1 MSTLRVL
8 HVNTSDLEG
17 GAARAANRIHRAL
30 RSIGVDS
37 HMLVAN
43 RREASTSVLRPLGP
57 MQRGLH
63 LAKAAAGSRIAAFQ
77 RTPTNP
83 VLHSINYFSSGFAD
97 WINNSDF
104 DIVNLH
110 WLGGEMLSVEEIAR
124 IRKPLCW
131 TMHDM
136 WAFSGAE
143 HYDDL
148 DYPGRYL
155 EGYTAA
161 TRPSGYSGPDID
173 AWVWRRKKKA
183 WAGKQFHLVSP
194 SRWLA
199 DCAKQ
204 SALMGRQN
212 CEVIPNCVDTDTFK
226 PVDRQVAKIIM
237 NLDSHK
243 RYILFGAMSSTSD
256 RRKGFHLLQP
266 ALKRLSLQGGI
277 AGNVELL
284 VFGAQTPVSVPDLGL
299 PAHYLGT
306 FHDDVSL
313 ALLYNAADVFVAPS
327 LQDNL
332 PNTLVESLACGT
344 PCVTFALGGMLDL
357 VEPGVT
363 GMLAEPG
370 DSDSLANCLF
380 EILGKPP
387 DRAGIRHEAMRAHA
401 GKLVATRYYELYRNM
416 LAKLQ

>member
-1 MSTLRVL
+1 MSALRVL
-8 HVNTSDLEG
+8 HVNTSDLDG
-17 GAARAANRIHRAL
+17 GAARAANRIHCAL
-30 RSIGVDS
+30 RNIGVDS
-37 HMLVAN
+37 HMLVTN
-43 RREASTSVLRPLGP
+43 RREASVHVLRPLSKI
-57 MQRGLH
+57 QRALH
-63 LAKAAAGSRIAAFQ
+63 LAKAVAGSRIATCQ
-77 RTPTNP
+77 RTPTNS
-83 VLHSINYFSSGFAD
+83 VVHSINYFSSGLAD

-148 DYPGRYL
+148 DYPGRYR
-155 EGYTAA
+155 ESYTAA
-161 TRPSGYSGPDID
+161 NRPSGYSGPDID
-173 AWVWRRKKKA
+173 AWVWRRKQKA
-183 WAGKQFHLVSP
+183 WAEKRFHLVSP

-204 SALMGRQN
+204 SALMGQHS
-212 CEVIPNCVDTDTFK
+212 CEVIPNCVDTDIFK
-226 PVDRQVAKIIM
+226 PLDRKAARNIL
-237 NLDSHK
+237 NLDTDK

-266 ALKRLSLQGGI
+266 ALKRLSERAGV

-284 VFGAQTPVSVPDLGL
+284 VFGARAPVSPPDLGM

-327 LQDNL
+327 LQENL

-344 PCVTFALGGMLDL
+344 PCVAFALGGMLDL
-357 VEPGVT
+357 IEHGIT

-370 DSDSLANCLF
+370 DSDSLARCLF
-380 EILGKPP
+380 EVMKQPP
-387 DRAGIRHEAMRAHA
+387 SRVEIRQKAMQAHE
-401 GKLVATRYYELYRNM
+401 GKLVAAQYSALYRNM
-416 LAKLQ
+416 LAI

>member
-1 MSTLRVL
+1 
-8 HVNTSDLEG
+8 
-17 GAARAANRIHRAL
+17 
-30 RSIGVDS
+30 
-37 HMLVAN
+37 
-43 RREASTSVLRPLGP
+43 
-57 MQRGLH
+57 MQRALH
-63 LAKAAAGSRIAAFQ
+63 LAKATAGSRIAACQ
-77 RTPTNP
+77 RTPTNL
-83 VLHSINYFSSGFAD
+83 VLHSINYFSSGLAD

-110 WLGGEMLSVEEIAR
+110 WLGGEMLSVEEIAK

-148 DYPGRYL
+148 DYPGRYRK
-155 EGYTAA
+155 GYTAA

-173 AWVWRRKKKA
+173 AWVWRRKQKA
-183 WAGKQFHLVSP
+183 WAGKRFHLVSP

-199 DCAKQ
+199 GCAEQ
-204 SALMGRQN
+204 SVLMRRQR
-212 CEVIPNCVDTDTFK
+212 CEVIPNCVDTNIFK
-226 PVDRQVAKIIM
+226 PIDRHVARNIL
-237 NLDSHK
+237 NLDSDK

-256 RRKGFHLLQP
+256 RRKGFHVLQP
-266 ALKRLSLQGGI
+266 ALKRLAEQVGV

-284 VFGAQTPVSVPDLGL
+284 VFGAETPVSPPDLGL
-299 PAHYLGT
+299 PAHYLGM

-344 PCVTFALGGMLDL
+344 PCVAFALGGMLDL
-357 VEPGVT
+357 IEHGVT

-370 DSDSLANCLF
+370 DFDSLASRLF
-380 EILGKPP
+380 ETLKQPP
-387 DRAGIRHEAMRAHA
+387 SRAGIRQKAMQAYE
-401 GKLVATRYYELYRNM
+401 GKLVATQYSALYRNI
-416 LAKLQ
+416 LAI

>member
-1 MSTLRVL
+1 MSALRVL
-8 HVNTSDLEG
+8 HVNTSDVEG

-37 HMLVAN
+37 HMLVIN
-43 RREASTSVLRPLGP
+43 RREASVHVLRPLSA

-63 LAKAAAGSRIAAFQ
+63 LVKAAGGSRIAACQ

-83 VLHSINYFSSGFAD
+83 VVHSINYFSSGLAD
-97 WINNSDF
+97 WINKSDF

-148 DYPGRYL
+148 DYPGRYR

-173 AWVWRRKKKA
+173 AWVWRRKQKA
-183 WAGKQFHLVSP
+183 WTGKRFHLVSP

-199 DCAKQ
+199 GCAKQ
-204 SALMGRQN
+204 SALMGRQS
-212 CEVIPNCVDTDTFK
+212 CEVIPNCVDMDIFK
-226 PVDRQVAKIIM
+226 PVDRQVARNIL
-237 NLDSHK
+237 NLDSDK

-256 RRKGFHLLQP
+256 RRKGFHLLER
-266 ALKRLSLQGGI
+266 ALRRLSEQVGI

-284 VFGAQTPVSVPDLGL
+284 VFGAQPPVSTPDLGL

-344 PCVTFALGGMLDL
+344 PCVAFALGGMLDL
-357 VEPGVT
+357 VEHGVT

-370 DSDSLANCLF
+370 ESDSLASRLF
-380 EILGKPP
+380 ETLERPP
-387 DRAGIRHEAMRAHA
+387 SRTGIRQKAMQAHE
-401 GKLVATRYYELYRNM
+401 GKVVAERYSALYHNI
-416 LAKLQ
+416 LAS